1 MMPPALLKFLQQA
14 SRGVSK
20 EPLKA
25 SVAPSDISWQVSS
38 GTHRSV
44 FCKNL
49 ARLRQFLLILEG
61 GTFFFGLSKILLVE
75 VPWNWTLISKRP
87 LVDSQKI

>member
-1 MMPPALLKFLQQA
+1 MMPPALLKFLRQA

-20 EPLKA
+20 EPLE
-25 SVAPSDISWQVSS
+25 APSDILWQVSS
-38 GTHRSV
+38 GTSRSV

-49 ARLRQFLLILEG
+49 ASFRQFILILEG